1 MVAAH
6 VLYQIEE
13 DGALLQLGLHN
24 RRVERRRALRL
35 LDVGADGVQALGD
48 AALGS
53 ANIILLSMLNLC
65 QSNASSNPCSNLCSS
80 T

>member
-13 DGALLQLGLHN
+13 DGALLQLGLHD

-53 ANIILLSMLNLC
+53 ADIILH
-65 QSNASSNPCSNLCSS
+65 PCPNLCSIYAS
-80 T
+80 LMLAAA